1 MRVLCKDD
9 FVLISDVTMHFLLTT
24 VFDLITSVVLRLEY
38 KYDFVAIKLNL
49 LVFWFDY

>member
-9 FVLISDVTMHFLLTT
+9 FVLTLDVTMQFLLTI
-24 VFDLITSVVLRLEY
+24 VFGLITSVVLSLEY